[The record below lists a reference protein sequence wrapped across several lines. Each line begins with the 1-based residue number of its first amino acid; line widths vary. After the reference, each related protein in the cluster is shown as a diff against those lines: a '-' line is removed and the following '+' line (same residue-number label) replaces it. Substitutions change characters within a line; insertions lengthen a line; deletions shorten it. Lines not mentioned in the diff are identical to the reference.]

1 VYYCPG
7 PQRHSWAQRQDA
19 RRCCNGYVRRSR
31 TIRTDSGDVRL
42 EFYWERLTDAAPDT
56 NAGGGGDPGDDDL
69 PTPADPDTVR
79 RTAAGISPYSHHP
92 FFARLATVEQ
102 DSSTWRTLTA
112 ALLTLRLVDR
122 WVMRTDEE
130 RRPSFREY
138 VMVRRAVDEVDVTHS
153 RAVLHDLT
161 RTLHDYAGAG
171 ARSVPALLVELGRLL
186 EDAAEWAVA
195 ADVYET
201 VIAHARIRM
210 DHTDVPLCYD
220 RMGYCLRQDG
230 RVDEA
235 ASAYARG
242 RAVAH
247 AAGDAAGVLRL
258 RVSDANLALH
268 RGDLH
273 ASATML
279 DAVIADA
286 RRGGHRE
293 PLALAAH
300 DRGVVAFE
308 LGELDRAALFLHD
321 AVESYDEPARQQRA
335 MVDLARTL
343 RALGARDAARDA
355 FSVLYASA
363 DQRDCKWGA
372 AINLLDLAVSDGDEP
387 AFEILHQAIEAEQL
401 PVRLQAQFYRTLAL
415 GFRGFGH
422 VAKAELTWRV
432 LSALANRHGLTEFV
446 PPSFAHD
453 ATPGP
458 VATLATKPVPDTIA
472 RVVSA
477 LQQRRARL

>member
-1 VYYCPG
+1 
-7 PQRHSWAQRQDA
+7 
-19 RRCCNGYVRRSR
+19 VRRSR
-31 TIRTDSGDVRL
+31 TIRTDAGDVRL
-42 EFYWERLTDAAPDT
+42 EFYWEQLPESAPDA
-56 NAGGGGDPGDDDL
+56 NPPDPHPD
-69 PTPADPDTVR
+69 PHPDPDTVR

-122 WVMRTDEE
+122 WVMRTDDE

-138 VMVRRAVDEVDVTHS
+138 VMVRRAVDEVDAS
-153 RAVLHDLT
+153 RPRAVLHDLT

-171 ARSVPALLVELGRLL
+171 ARSVPALLIDLGRLL
-186 EDAAEWAVA
+186 EDDAEWAVA

-210 DHTDVPLCYD
+210 DHSDVPRCYDTDVPLCYD

-242 RAVAH
+242 RAVART
-247 AAGDAAGVLRL
+247 AGDTPAVLRL
-258 RVSDANLALH
+258 RVSEANLALH

-286 RRGGHRE
+286 RRGGHRDAM
-293 PLALAAH
+293 ALAAH

-308 LGELDRAALFLHD
+308 LGELDQAARFLHD
-321 AVESYDEPARQQRA
+321 AVASYDAPARRLRA

-343 RALGARDAARDA
+343 RALGAHAAARDA
-355 FSVLYASA
+355 FSALYASA
-363 DQRDCKWGA
+363 DQRDCKWSA
-372 AINLLDLAVSDGDEP
+372 AINLLDLAVTDGDEP
-387 AFEILHQAIEAEQL
+387 AFEALHHAIAAEQL
-401 PVRLQAQFYRTLAL
+401 PVRLEAQYYRTLAL
-415 GFRGFGH
+415 GFRAFGH

-432 LSALANRHGLTEFV
+432 LAALASRHGLTEFD
-446 PPSFAHD
+446 PPSAMLSGPEPGTAP
-453 ATPGP
+453 AT
-458 VATLATKPVPDTIA
+458 
-472 RVVSA
+472 VS
-477 LQQRRARL
+477 RGGR